1 MSELRER
8 MLRAMKLRA
17 FSERTQESYVSA
29 VSLLARYYQRSPDRI
44 TFREIEDYL
53 LYLQEERKL
62 ARSSCNLAIAALKF
76 FYKEV
81 LERNDILEIP
91 RRKKVSKLPEILSG
105 EELSGLFACAASPR
119 DRALLMTTY
128 SGGLRVSEVVG
139 LKISDIHSDRMLI
152 RIRQGKGKKDRDT
165 LLSQRLLEE
174 LRLYWRLYRP
184 PLWLFTGR
192 DGKDH
197 LSVEAAQS
205 AYNKARRRAGI
216 DRGKGIHTL
225 RHCFATHLLEAGV
238 DIRTIQMLMGHK
250 TIQTTLIY
258 LQVTEKN
265 LSRTAQRLDLL
276 EIPGSKKQVLREVER
291 VRQSNVLPG

>member
-1 MSELRER
+1 MSQLRED

-29 VSLLARYYQRSPDRI
+29 VSSLARYYQRSPDQI

-53 LYLQEERKL
+53 LYLQEERGL
-62 ARSSCNLAIAALKF
+62 AHSSCNLAIAGLKF
-76 FYKEV
+76 FYREV
-81 LERNDILEIP
+81 LGRDDLYFEIP
-91 RRKKVSKLPEILSG
+91 RRKKVSTLPEILSG
-105 EELSGLFACAASPR
+105 EELSRLFACAASPR

-128 SGGLRVSEVVG
+128 SGGLRVSEVVS

-152 RIRQGKGKKDRDT
+152 RIRQGKGRKDRDT
-165 LLSQRLLEE
+165 LLSMRLLEE

-184 PLWLFTGR
+184 PVWLFTGR

-216 DRGKGIHTL
+216 TRGNGIHTL

-265 LSRTAQRLDLL
+265 LSHTARRLDLL
-276 EIPGSKKQVLREVER
+276 EIPSSKRSILSEVKR
-291 VRQSNVLPG
+291 VR